1 LYVREKT
8 CNNYAESM
16 GCHHTQLSTWSL
28 CPPPTSPY
36 QFVISGCKK
45 LMEWVPERQKQE
57 NYLSTGKRNQQ
68 VIMDFFVDYLLML
81 PVKRLGSAHD

>member
-1 LYVREKT
+1 
-8 CNNYAESM
+8 
-16 GCHHTQLSTWSL
+16 
-28 CPPPTSPY
+28 
-36 QFVISGCKK
+36 
-45 LMEWVPERQKQE
+45 MEWVPERQKQE